1 MTLLDQV
8 RAISRH
14 AESLQKKGEVQHH
27 LRNVEVVQRWIEVET
42 EKTLSAVEAM
52 RGLRSIDTAPSVGHK
67 VVEQAAKKVE
77 AMLQG
82 ERILVA
88 QPVVSQ
94 RTLNEVA
101 ELRKSVTKLLKES
114 HSEWRDSTVGDLEPI
129 VSFSEAVKQVWAEVH
144 TEVTRLVS
152 DVKKDRNELP
162 TTESLSRVTK
172 AIERLHQIPRE
183 LAPTVETQQFLVAAC
198 GSGATFEDLTEPVRE
213 WLRDQGLERRLRVR
227 ISGSYDD

>member
-1 MTLLDQV
+1 
-8 RAISRH
+8 
-14 AESLQKKGEVQHH
+14 
-27 LRNVEVVQRWIEVET
+27 
-42 EKTLSAVEAM
+42 
-52 RGLRSIDTAPSVGHK
+52 
-67 VVEQAAKKVE
+67 
-77 AMLQG
+77 
-82 ERILVA
+82 
-88 QPVVSQ
+88 
-94 RTLNEVA
+94 
-101 ELRKSVTKLLKES
+101 
-114 HSEWRDSTVGDLEPI
+114 
-129 VSFSEAVKQVWAEVH
+129 VH